1 MNKVVEEIRARYG
14 EIARTRAIA
23 PVISSQGACCSPS
36 AGGACC
42 GPAAEAGPAQLYTAA
57 ELAALPEGAYL
68 ALGTGAPVRH
78 ARPRPGETVLD
89 LGSGAGVDAFLAS
102 RAVGPTGRVI
112 GVDFTP
118 DMVRRARANAED
130 GGYQNVT
137 FHEAPIERVPL
148 PDMSVDVIVSNCVIN
163 LSVDKPAVLAE
174 ARRVMR
180 PGGRFVVSDTLRLGP
195 KPPNAAPSCD
205 CTNGA
210 LSAGE
215 WKRLLTQAGFVDV
228 GITLEGAGDGC
239 CGNDASIGRGIIRAR
254 RAP

>member
-14 EIARTRAIA
+14 EIARTRATA
-23 PVISSQGACCSPS
+23 PAISSRGACCTPS
-36 AGGACC
+36 AGSACC
-42 GPAAEAGPAQLYTAA
+42 GPAAEASPTQLYTAA

-174 ARRVMR
+174 AHRVMR
-180 PGGRFVVSDTLRLGP
+180 PGGRFVVSDVLRIQPGASSAVP
-195 KPPNAAPSCD
+195 ACD
-205 CTNGA
+205 CTTGA
-210 LSAGE
+210 MGPGE
-215 WKRLLTQAGFVDV
+215 WKRRLLAAGFADV
-228 GITLEGAGDGC
+228 QVQLTRSAEC
-239 CGNDASIGRGIIRAR
+239 CGEGNVGSAIIRAR
-254 RAP
+254 AA